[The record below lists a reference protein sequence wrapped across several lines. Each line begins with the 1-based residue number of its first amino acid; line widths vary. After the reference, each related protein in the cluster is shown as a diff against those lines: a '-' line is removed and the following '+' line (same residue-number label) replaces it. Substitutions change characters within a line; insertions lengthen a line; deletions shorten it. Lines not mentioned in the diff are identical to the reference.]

1 MDVCH
6 TSVTSVNVGYIH
18 CIRYMSVTRRLHAR
32 VLPNREMVLAFNRMR
47 RSPHPCDKKIAS
59 DDVLGIVLSFHEQNN
74 NFMRA
79 RAATCI
85 QSRWRDKMLRE
96 LQKARQNAQM
106 MMNLL
111 YGGLGLRVYQ
121 IQYLMDAQNS

>member
-1 MDVCH
+1 MP
-6 TSVTSVNVGYIH
+6 TFASPAELRSSVNFGD
-18 CIRYMSVTRRLHAR
+18 
-32 VLPNREMVLAFNRMR
+32 LP
-47 RSPHPCDKKIAS
+47 

-79 RAATCI
+79 RAETCI

-96 LQKARQNAQM
+96 LQKARQNAKM

-111 YGGLGLRVYQ
+111 FGSLGLRVYQ

>member
-1 MDVCH
+1 MP
-6 TSVTSVNVGYIH
+6 TFASPTKLRSSVNFGD
-18 CIRYMSVTRRLHAR
+18 
-32 VLPNREMVLAFNRMR
+32 LP
-47 RSPHPCDKKIAS
+47 

-79 RAATCI
+79 RAETCI

-96 LQKARQNAQM
+96 SQKARQNAQM

-111 YGGLGLRVYQ
+111 YGSLGLRVYQ